1 MPKITVPLGPQHPA
15 LKEPGN
21 FMLCLEGEEIVDATL
36 RLGYNH
42 RGIEKAAESRNFIQ
56 AMYLIERVCG
66 ICSHAHATCYIM
78 NVEEIAGLEI
88 PKRAAAIRM
97 VVGELERLHSHL
109 LWLGV
114 AAHEIGFDTL
124 FMYSWRDREV
134 VMDCLENVTG
144 NRVHYSINTIGGV
157 RRDLSAPQV
166 KAILEKVEFLEKRIK
181 YYAGLGTSEPTII
194 ARTKGVGHLPTE
206 EAIKRCAC
214 GPLARASGVA
224 KDIRKD
230 DPYLLYGEMDF
241 KVITSDACDVY
252 GRLVVRV
259 LEMLESCKILKQ
271 LLNWLPES
279 AVAVKAPVKI
289 PAGEAVN
296 RYEAPRGEDVHY
308 VRADGGLNPAR
319 VKVRAPTLAN
329 FESVDYMLKGDQLAD
344 APLIIAAIDPCFSCT
359 DRAAI
364 VRDGVSAGGMD
375 WAELRTHGIEFYK
388 RKGIDFSKIELK

>member
-42 RGIEKAAESRNFIQ
+42 RGIEKAAESRNYIQ

-66 ICSHAHATCYIM
+66 ICSHAHATCYIT

-88 PKRAAAIRM
+88 PKRAAAIRTI
-97 VVGELERLHSHL
+97 VGELERLHSHL

-157 RRDLSAPQV
+157 RRDLDRAQV
-166 KAILEKVEFLEKRIK
+166 KTILEKVDFLEKRIK
-181 YYAGLGTSEPTII
+181 YYAALGTEEPTVI
-194 ARTKGVGHLPTE
+194 ARTKGVGHLPKE

-214 GPLARASGVA
+214 GPLARASGIAADV
-224 KDIRKD
+224 RKD
-230 DPYLLYGEMDF
+230 DPYLLYGELDF
-241 KVITSDACDVY
+241 KVITSEKCDVL
-252 GRLVVRV
+252 GRLEVRV
-259 LEMLESCKILKQ
+259 FEMLESCKILKQ

-279 AVAVKAPVKI
+279 AIAVKAPIKI
-289 PAGEAVN
+289 PPGEAVN
-296 RYEAPRGEDVHY
+296 RYEAPRGEDIHY
-308 VRADGGLNPAR
+308 VRSTGGLSPDR

-329 FESVDYMLKGDQLAD
+329 FESVDYMLKGDFLAD

-364 VRDGVSAGGMD
+364 FRSGVAGGHMD
-375 WAELRTHGIEFYK
+375 WAALRKNGIEFYK
-388 RKGIDFSKIELK
+388 RKGIDFSKITLK